1 MDILFLHPNMPG
13 QFKHLARAL
22 GAERVH
28 RIRFITKH
36 KTAEVEGVTR
46 VTYRVP
52 RDASPHSHRY
62 LINAERAVLQ
72 GQEVWRV
79 AKKLRDDEGFS
90 PQLIVAHPGWGDA
103 LFIKDLFPR
112 AKLFS
117 FFEFYYR
124 VLGADMGFDPSDPV
138 DADDFAR
145 SRTKNVTNILSLE
158 AADWGLSPTV
168 WQWSTHPAEFRS
180 KISVMHDGVD
190 TDFCAPNT
198 EAIFHVKNGPSFKL
212 GDEVITHIERNFEP
226 YRGFPTFMQA
236 AAKLLRERPKAHIV
250 VVGADGVSYG
260 KPAPKGTT
268 YRKMWLEKT
277 GLAKSPLRER
287 LHFVGTLPHEEMV
300 RMLQVSAAHI
310 YLTYP
315 FVLSWSLMEAM
326 ACGCAIV
333 SSDTKPVREVMQ
345 HGVNGRLVGFYDVDA
360 LVSQVCELLDAKDGN
375 AEIRRAARA
384 TVLRQYDL
392 KVLLPMHVQ
401 LVKQVAEGLLPPPVQ
416 KDILSLVDPMQHQD
430 SWWEMPS

>member
-13 QFKHLARAL
+13 QYKHLAKAM
-22 GAERVH
+22 GAEGVH

-36 KTAEVEGVTR
+36 KNAEVAGVTR

-52 RDASPHSHRY
+52 REASAHTHRY

-90 PQLIVAHPGWGDA
+90 PQIIVAHPGWGDA
-103 LFIKDLFPR
+103 LFIKDIFPR
-112 AKLFS
+112 AKLLS

-124 VLGADMGFDPSDPV
+124 IDGADMGFDPEDPTN
-138 DADDFAR
+138 ADDHAR
-145 SRTKNVTNILSLE
+145 SRMKNTTNILSLE
-158 AADWGLSPTV
+158 ASDWGLSPTV
-168 WQWSTHPAEFRS
+168 WQWSTHPDVFRP

-190 TDFCAPNT
+190 TAACAPNPQ
-198 EAIFHVKNGPSFKL
+198 AIFHIKNGPSFKV
-212 GDEVITHIERNFEP
+212 GDELITHIERNFEP

-236 AAKLLRERPKAHIV
+236 AAKLLKERPNAHIV

-268 YRKMWLEKT
+268 YRRMWMQKT
-277 GLAKSPLRER
+277 GLDKSPLRER
-287 LHFVGTLPHEEMV
+287 LHFVGTLPHAEMV
-300 RMLQVSAAHI
+300 SMLQVSAAHI

-333 SSDTKPVREVMQ
+333 ASDTKPVREVMQ
-345 HGVNGRLVGFYDVDA
+345 HGENGLLCDFYSPDQLVERVI
-360 LVSQVCELLDAKDGN
+360 QLLDAKDRN
-375 AEIRRAARA
+375 SALRSAARA

-392 KVLLPMHVQ
+392 ATMLPFHVRLL
-401 LVKQVAEGLLPPPVQ
+401 KEVAEGMLPPPVHAEM
-416 KDILSLVDPMQHQD
+416 LALVDPLAHKD
-430 SWWEMPS
+430 AWWGV

>member
-22 GAERVH
+22 GAEGTH

-36 KTAEVEGVTR
+36 KSASVEGAVR

-52 RDASPHSHRY
+52 REASPHSHRY
-62 LINAERAVLQ
+62 LVNAERAVLQ

-79 AKKLRDDEGFS
+79 AKKLRDEEGFS

-103 LFIKDLFPR
+103 LFIKDIFPA

-124 VLGADMGFDPSDPV
+124 AQGADLGFDTSDPIT
-138 DADDFAR
+138 ADDLAR
-145 SRTKNVTNILSLE
+145 SRIKNTTNILSLE
-158 AADWGLSPTV
+158 AADFGLSPTV
-168 WQWSTHPAEFRS
+168 WQWSTHPSEFHH
-180 KISVMHDGVD
+180 KIAVMHDGID
-190 TDFCAPNT
+190 TDFCAPNPQ
-198 EAIFHVKNGPSFKL
+198 AIFHVKNGPSFKV

-236 AAKLLRERPKAHIV
+236 AATLLKERPNAHIV

-260 KPAPKGTT
+260 KPAPKGTS
-268 YRKMWLEKT
+268 YRKIWLQKT
-277 GLAKSPLRER
+277 GLEKSPLRER
-287 LHFVGTLPHEEMV
+287 LHFVGVLPHAEMMT
-300 RMLQVSAAHI
+300 MLQVSAAHI

-326 ACGCAIV
+326 AAGCAIV
-333 SSDTKPVREVMQ
+333 ASDTKPVREVMRD
-345 HGVNGRLVGFYDVDA
+345 GENGLLCDFFDA
-360 LVSQVCELLDAKDGN
+360 EKLAAKVVELLDAKDRN
-375 AEIRRAARA
+375 AAMRIAARE
-384 TVLRQYDL
+384 TVLRNYDL
-392 KVLLPMHVQ
+392 KMLLPMHVQ
-401 LVKQVAEGLLPPPVQ
+401 LVKEVAQGLVPPPVQ
-416 KDILSLVDPMQHQD
+416 QEMLKLVDPKLHKD
-430 SWWEMPS
+430 SWWG